1 MKREANL
8 HHGPVA
14 WMARHGV
21 APNLLMAFLI
31 IGGFFMSLVIT
42 KEFIPNIEVDTIIV
56 EVAYPGATPSEMEQ
70 AIILPIENEVS
81 ALEGIKDVVST
92 ASAGSAR
99 VAFEVANGADKQKIY
114 QDIDQ
119 AVNRISTFPLETE
132 EPIVRIAG
140 RTVDVAT
147 LAIFGDVSLLELKR
161 LSEQVKDELLSAD
174 EISQIE
180 LKGTPDEEIHVEVSQ
195 TNLQRY
201 GLTLADVASV
211 ISRNAIEQSAGSV
224 RTEGGEILVTLNDRR
239 YWAPQFDDVVLL
251 SDESGILL
259 QLSDVAHIKEGF
271 SDSNRSVTYNGKSA
285 ISLKIY
291 RAEDQTP
298 TTVVAAMYE
307 KLDKIRL
314 DLPPGIEIIV
324 TDDDG
329 ETYQQRVGLLL
340 KNAAIG
346 LLLVLCLLSIF
357 LEYRLAFWVTMGI
370 PTAFLGAL
378 LLLPIFDVSI
388 NMISMFAFIIALGI
402 VVDDAII
409 AGENIYEHM
418 QKGIPFI
425 DAAIIGARE
434 VSVPLA
440 FAILTN
446 IVAFLPLLALP
457 GMMGKLFLAIP
468 AVVICCFII
477 SWLEALFIL
486 PTHLAK
492 LQRETPGR
500 FAKFMNSIQKPAD
513 KKLHDFIHNTY
524 EPLLEKCLRAPS
536 LVLVTALAI
545 AIIVLSYPI
554 SGRMGF
560 SMFPRLE
567 GEFVVAKVEL
577 AANAPFSETQKV
589 RNILEAR
596 LREVTDPIEANGT
609 PLVVSVEGDI
619 TDSSIEIQARLV
631 PTEVRPVNA
640 NEVVGLWREAIGEIP
655 GIRSLTFDAER
666 GGGPSGGAGLT
677 IELRGSN
684 NEDSLALSERLMTDL
699 ATLSGVVDL
708 ASSYTDGK
716 PQWDIKL
723 NAAGRSLGLDA
734 SDVATQVRNALYGA
748 RALRQ
753 QRDTSEVTVLVRLP
767 LEERIFAADVENLLI
782 QTPAG
787 GYVPLIDIAN
797 LNKEVSPSQISR
809 RDGDRIITITAEV
822 EPRKM
827 IPAVMSVLREDVFPQ
842 YRDEYPN
849 IHIDFRG
856 RQADTSETINSL
868 MIYGAFSLLLIYSLL
883 AIPFQSYAQPMLVMA
898 IIPFGA
904 VGAILGHMMLGEDL
918 SVMSIMGIVAL
929 AGVVVNDS
937 LILVDYAN
945 KKVAEG
951 LTVADAIMQAGV
963 RRFRPILLTTLTTFG
978 GLAPM
983 VFETSRQAQ
992 FITPMAVSLGFGIL
1006 FTTFVCLLVLPS
1018 FYMILGE
1025 FLQKRGV
1032 KVEQI

>member
-1 MKREANL
+1 MKREVNL

-31 IGGFFMSLVIT
+31 IGGFFMSLIIT

-70 AIILPIENEVS
+70 AIILPIENEVA

-99 VAFEVANGADKQKIY
+99 VAFEIANGADKQKIY

-132 EPIVRIAG
+132 KPIVRIAG

-161 LSEQVKDELLSAD
+161 LSEQVKDELLSAN

-180 LKGTPDEEIHVEVSQ
+180 VKGTPSEEIHVEVSQ

-239 YWAPQFDDVVLL
+239 YWAPQFDDVVLR

-259 QLSDVAHIKEGF
+259 QLSDVADIKEGF

-492 LQRETPGR
+492 LERETPGR

-513 KKLHDFIHNTY
+513 KKLHNFIHNTY
-524 EPLLEKCLRAPS
+524 KPLLEKCLRAPS
-536 LVLVTALAI
+536 LVLVVALAI
-545 AIIVLSYPI
+545 AIVVLSYPI

-577 AANAPFSETQKV
+577 AANAPFSEAQKV

-684 NEDSLALSERLMTDL
+684 NEDSLALSERLMAEL
-699 ATLSGVVDL
+699 GTLSGVVDL

-716 PQWDIKL
+716 PQWDIEL

-734 SDVATQVRNALYGA
+734 SSVATQVRNALYGA

-753 QRDTSEVTVLVRLP
+753 QRDTSEVTALVRLP
-767 LEERIFAADVENLLI
+767 LEERMFASDVENLLI

-787 GYVPLIDIAN
+787 GYVPLIDIAD
-797 LNKEVSPSQISR
+797 LNKEISPSQISR

-827 IPAVMSVLREDVFPQ
+827 IPGVMSVLREDVFPQ

-856 RQADTSETINSL
+856 RQADTSETVNSL
-868 MIYGAFSLLLIYSLL
+868 MMYGAFSLLLIYSLL
-883 AIPFQSYAQPMLVMA
+883 AIPFKSYAQPMLVMA

-904 VGAILGHMMLGEDL
+904 VGAVLGHMMLGEDL

-937 LILVDYAN
+937 LILVDFAN

-951 LTVADAIMQAGV
+951 FTVANAIMEAGV

-1018 FYMILGE
+1018 FYLILGE

>member
-8 HHGPVA
+8 YRGPVA

-21 APNLLMAFLI
+21 APNLLMTFLI
-31 IGGFFMSLVIT
+31 IGGFFMSLIIT
-42 KEFIPNIEVDTIIV
+42 KEFIPNIEVDMVIV

-81 ALEGIKDVVST
+81 SFEGIKDVVST
-92 ASAGSAR
+92 AAAGSAR
-99 VAFEVANGADKQKIY
+99 VTFELVNGTDKQKAY

-132 EPIVRIAG
+132 KPIVRIAG
-140 RTVDVAT
+140 RTIDVAT

-161 LSEQVKDELLSAD
+161 LSEQVKDELLTAN

-180 LKGTPDEEIHVEVSQ
+180 VRGTPNEEIHVEINQ
-195 TNLQRY
+195 ANLQRY
-201 GLTLADVASV
+201 GLTLAEVANV
-211 ISRNAIEQSAGSV
+211 ISKNAIEQSAGSV

-239 YWAPQFDDVVLL
+239 YWAPQFNDIVLR
-251 SDESGILL
+251 SDASGILL
-259 QLSDVAHIKEGF
+259 QLSDVANIKEGF
-271 SDSNRSVTYNGKSA
+271 SDSNRSVTYNGKPA
-285 ISLKIY
+285 ISLRVY

-307 KLDKIRL
+307 KLDGIRTQ
-314 DLPPGIEIIV
+314 LPPGIEIIV

-378 LLLPIFDVSI
+378 LLLPIFDVTI

-446 IVAFLPLLALP
+446 VVAFLPLLALP

-492 LQRETPGR
+492 LERKNDGG
-500 FAKFMNSIQKPAD
+500 FARFMNSIQKPAD
-513 KKLHDFIHNTY
+513 QKLHNFIHNTY
-524 EPLLEKCLRAPS
+524 KPLLQKCLEAPS
-536 LVLVTALAI
+536 LVLVGALAI

-577 AANAPFSETQKV
+577 AANAPFSEAQKV
-589 RNILEAR
+589 RKILETK
-596 LREVTDPIEANGT
+596 LREVTNPIEAKGT
-609 PLVVSVEGDI
+609 PLVISIAGDI
-619 TDSSIEIQARLV
+619 TDSSIEIEARLV
-631 PTEVRPVNA
+631 ATEIRPINA
-640 NEVVGLWREAIGEIP
+640 NELVGLWREAIGEIP

-684 NEDSLALSERLMTDL
+684 NADSLALSEQLMVEL
-699 ATLSGVVDL
+699 GTLSGVVDL

-716 PQWDIKL
+716 PQWEIEL

-734 SDVATQVRNALYGA
+734 SSVAAQVRNALYGA

-753 QRDTSEVTVLVRLP
+753 QRDTSEVTALVRLP
-767 LEERIFAADVENLLI
+767 LEERMFASDVENLLI

-787 GYVPLIDIAN
+787 GYVPLIDIAH
-797 LNKEVSPSQISR
+797 LKKEVSPSQIRR

-827 IPAVMSVLREDVFPQ
+827 IPGVMSVLREDIFPQ
-842 YRDEYPN
+842 LRDEYPD
-849 IHIDFRG
+849 ISIDFRG
-856 RQADTSETINSL
+856 RQADTSETVNSL
-868 MIYGAFSLLLIYSLL
+868 MVYGAFSLLLIYSLL
-883 AIPFQSYAQPMLVMA
+883 AIPFKSYSQPMLVMA

-904 VGAILGHMMLGEDL
+904 VGAILGHLMLGEDL

-945 KKVAEG
+945 KKVTEG
-951 LTVADAIMQAGV
+951 FTVVEAITEAGV

-1006 FTTFVCLLVLPS
+1006 FTTFVCLLVLPA
-1018 FYMILGE
+1018 FYLILGNY
-1025 FLQKRGV
+1025 LARKAV
-1032 KVEQI
+1032 NT